1 MKSRLSLFALCRHCC
16 DSCRVY
22 SIAPAAEANKN
33 EPSNMATSSQSDDRV
48 RHGEG
53 PVPGVEPGGLE
64 SDWTEPPVRPG
75 DRWLAR
81 AVPASV
87 SLRRRGGAC
96 RRFTHARRVGGFAPA
111 QLLAGSGGCR
121 VLQASLSCR
130 GFAKPIRNLRNL
142 QRALQG
148 LISGSQNEVG

>member
-1 MKSRLSLFALCRHCC
+1 MKSRLSLFARCRHCC
-16 DSCRVY
+16 DSCRWY

-81 AVPASV
+81 AVPAFFSFRPRGV
-87 SLRRRGGAC
+87 VRGGL
-96 RRFTHARRVGGFAPA
+96 THARSRRPA
-111 QLLAGSGGCR
+111 DKCQS
-121 VLQASLSCR
+121 
-130 GFAKPIRNLRNL
+130 
-142 QRALQG
+142 
-148 LISGSQNEVG
+148 